1 MRSAALAW
9 ASENLEKSYGWPNV
23 FYSLQEAVTAKG
35 LFFSDANKIQ
45 VIGLGLA
52 SEFVDTFAA
61 HVTKPGV
68 ASAAECGLIQVVK
81 HRQLVPQGE
90 FLGFELLPIHCGQVE
105 CSWLCNHLEAHFST
119 TLGTQLNEW
128 GLLDDLEIARR
139 CCDVIN
145 RGEVGAEPGLWLPW
159 GLVRFG

>member
-61 HVTKPGV
+61 HRHQYTAGSRRPR
-68 ASAAECGLIQVVK
+68 SAG
-81 HRQLVPQGE
+81 
-90 FLGFELLPIHCGQVE
+90 
-105 CSWLCNHLEAHFST
+105 
-119 TLGTQLNEW
+119 
-128 GLLDDLEIARR
+128 
-139 CCDVIN
+139 
-145 RGEVGAEPGLWLPW
+145 
-159 GLVRFG
+159 